1 MPTILKRGLSIIRG
15 VEPKS
20 TKGTKLKAKI
30 SKNVGKINKK
40 DFEREEIGEELLKL
54 EEKGGDSEKIKKAK
68 EDLEKIRSERQ
79 KYPKEVGE
87 AKAGE
92 IFTKE
97 TEYASGGRVKKAK
110 GGLIKGLPKLAKRG
124 WK

>member
-1 MPTILKRGLSIIRG
+1 MATILKRGLSIIRG

-20 TKGTKLKAKI
+20 NKATKLKAQI
-30 SKNVGKINKK
+30 SKNVGRINKK

-54 EEKGGDSEKIKKAK
+54 EEKSGDSEKIKKAK
-68 EDLEKIRSERQ
+68 EDLEEIRSSRK

-97 TEYASGGRVKKAK
+97 TEYAHGGRVKKAK
-110 GGLIKGLPKLAKRG
+110 GGLIRGFPKIAKRG
-124 WK
+124 Y

>member
-20 TKGTKLKAKI
+20 NKATKLKAQI
-30 SKNVGKINKK
+30 SKNVGRINKK

-54 EEKGGDSEKIKKAK
+54 EEKSGDSEKIKKAK
-68 EDLEKIRSERQ
+68 EDLEEIRSSRK

-87 AKAGE
+87 AKSGE

-110 GGLIKGLPKLAKRG
+110 GGLMRGFPKIAKRG
-124 WK
+124 Y

>member
-1 MPTILKRGLSIIRG
+1 MAAILKKGLSIIRG

-20 TKGTKLKAKI
+20 TKSTKLKAQI
-30 SKNVGKINKK
+30 SKNVGRINKK

-54 EEKGGDSEKIKKAK
+54 EEKSGDSEKIKKAK
-68 EDLEKIRSERQ
+68 EDLEEIRSSRK

-97 TEYASGGRVKKAK
+97 TEYANGGRVKKAK
-110 GGLIKGLPKLAKRG
+110 GGLIKGIPKIAIRG
-124 WK
+124 Y

>member
-1 MPTILKRGLSIIRG
+1 MPTILKKGLSVIRG

-30 SKNVGKINKK
+30 SKSMGRISKT
-40 DFEREEIGEELLKL
+40 DFGREERAEEILKL
-54 EEKGGDSEKIKKAK
+54 EEKGGDLEKIKKAK
-68 EDLEKIRSERQ
+68 EDLEKIRSEKQR
-79 KYPKEVGE
+79 YPKIVGE

-97 TEYASGGRVKKAK
+97 YEYKSGGRVKKAK
-110 GGLIKGLPKLAKRG
+110 GGLMRGFPKVAKRG
-124 WK
+124 Y

>member
-1 MPTILKRGLSIIRG
+1 MGAILKKGLSIIRG

-20 TKGTKLKAKI
+20 NRSTKLKAQI
-30 SKNVGKINKK
+30 SKNVGRINKK
-40 DFEREEIGEELLKL
+40 DFESEALAEELLAL
-54 EEKGGDSEKIKKAK
+54 EKKGGDSEAIKKAK
-68 EDLEKIRSERQ
+68 DELEKIRSSRK

-92 IFTKE
+92 VFTKE

-110 GGLIKGLPKLAKRG
+110 GGLMRGFPKVAKRG
-124 WK
+124 Y

>member
-1 MPTILKRGLSIIRG
+1 MPAILKKGLSVIRG

-20 TKGTKLKAKI
+20 TKATKLKAKI
-30 SKNVGKINKK
+30 SKNVGQINKK
-40 DFEREEIGEELLKL
+40 DFEREEIGEELLRL

-79 KYPKEVGE
+79 KYPKAVGE

-97 TEYASGGRVKKAK
+97 TEYAKGGRVKKAK
-110 GGLIKGLPKLAKRG
+110 GGLMRGFPKVAKRG
-124 WK
+124 Y